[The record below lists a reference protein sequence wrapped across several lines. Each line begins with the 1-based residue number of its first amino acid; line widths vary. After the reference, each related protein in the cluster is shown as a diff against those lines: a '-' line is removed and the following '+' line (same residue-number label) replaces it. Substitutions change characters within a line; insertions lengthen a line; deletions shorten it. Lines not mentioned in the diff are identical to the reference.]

1 MQIAKID
8 KRHVRKTDVQVTLT
22 PHDIEEVS
30 KLFSALKCLGGGL
43 TPVGEEY
50 TENTF
55 VYMFD
60 DMGFP
65 VFSDR
70 MGGVIGWFQMEVE
83 FENIVF
89 VPNKYVEVVR

>member
-1 MQIAKID
+1 
-8 KRHVRKTDVQVTLT
+8 
-22 PHDIEEVS
+22 
-30 KLFSALKCLGGGL
+30 
-43 TPVGEEY
+43 
-50 TENTF
+50 
-55 VYMFD
+55 MFD

-89 VPNKYVEVVR
+89 VPNKYVEVVQD